1 MKCNQIERKK
11 YMLEKDFIE
20 LSVILNRISRE
31 WKSLPMEDQNFV
43 NSKIRA
49 FTMQVAVNTALEG
62 RGPKCG
68 SNDSIGL
75 DKS

>member
-1 MKCNQIERKK
+1 
-11 YMLEKDFIE
+11 MLEKDFIE

-31 WKSLPMEDQNFV
+31 WKTLPMEDQNFV

-49 FTMQVAVNTALEG
+49 FTMQVAFNTALEG

-68 SNDSIGL
+68 INYSIGL

>member
-1 MKCNQIERKK
+1 
-11 YMLEKDFIE
+11 MLEKDFIE